1 LNDLLT
7 QGLASGNPISFLSQG
22 LIEDLFAVTFIVKY
36 LAIVLNFQTSAIA
49 IAVADSSLEI
59 LSTFNNIAL
68 DVANNKIGVEVLKQ
82 SAIEVDV
89 LKQSEI
95 ILNAIDSYP
104 TT

>member
-7 QGLASGNPISFLSQG
+7 QGLLSDTPIAFLTQG
-22 LIEDLFAVTFIVKY
+22 LIGEVGLFVVEY
-36 LAIVLNFQTSAIA
+36 LSIVLSFQTSALS
-49 IAVADSSLEI
+49 IAVANPSIEI

-68 DVANNKIGVEVLKQ
+68 DVANNEIEVNVLKQ

-104 TT
+104 TA

>member
-1 LNDLLT
+1 MNDLLT
-7 QGLASGNPISFLSQG
+7 QGLLSDTPISFLTQG
-22 LIEDLFAVTFIVKY
+22 LIAEISLFIVEC
-36 LAIVLNFQTSAIA
+36 LSIVLSFQTSAIA

>member
-1 LNDLLT
+1 MNDLLT
-7 QGLASGNPISFLSQG
+7 QGLASGNPISFLTQG
-22 LIEDLFAVTFIVKY
+22 LIGEISLFVVEY
-36 LAIVLNFQTSAIA
+36 LSIVLSFQTSVMAIA
-49 IAVADSSLEI
+49 ITDSSLKI

-68 DVANNKIGVEVLKQ
+68 DVANNEIEVNVLKQ

-89 LKQSEI
+89 NQSEI